1 MKRWPNFCE
10 CFISTWKFSILRRMI
25 KQTAKTGPLWT
36 RRRNVSKHTSSKREL
51 FTWGLYLWSHFWVYW
66 IKQKLIWHA
75 VLFCRF
81 VTGVYE
87 YDASFH
93 SFVFECCEDLLPESN
108 ESNELDSTNEVIL
121 VKLKCL
127 CTLLTSYIK
136 MNNGELAEMNVST
149 LFCRT
154 SIPHWLN
161 LLTYGKQTENV
172 FFEIGCCSHHWET
185 AKDMAPGQHGT
196 MEFANTRCRM
206 EGTRCLQR
214 SGHNTR

>member
-1 MKRWPNFCE
+1 M
-10 CFISTWKFSILRRMI
+10 
-25 KQTAKTGPLWT
+25 
-36 RRRNVSKHTSSKREL
+36 
-51 FTWGLYLWSHFWVYW
+51 
-66 IKQKLIWHA
+66 
-75 VLFCRF
+75 
-81 VTGVYE
+81 YE

-154 SIPHWLN
+154 GILHWLN
-161 LLTYGKQTENV
+161 LLTYGKQTKNV
-172 FFEIGCCSHHWET
+172 FRDRLLLPSLRNYERYGPRPTRNTGIRKYEVSYGRYSLFT
-185 AKDMAPGQHGT
+185 AEWTQH
-196 MEFANTRCRM
+196 EVNFLKVERKQSSVRCR
-206 EGTRCLQR
+206 R
-214 SGHNTR
+214 N